1 VQREKQRGAIVVL
14 SVHWG
19 SNWGYGV
26 PREQVHF
33 AHRMVDAGV
42 DVVHGHSSHHP
53 RPIEVYAGRLV
64 LYGCGDFVN
73 DYEGIGGHERYR
85 SDLRL
90 LYRVSLTPDG
100 ALAAAEIVPLRTRRL
115 RLERAT
121 SADAEWLAT
130 VLDGKSRRYGVR
142 LQRTSGDRITLRPA
156 DR

>member
-1 VQREKQRGAIVVL
+1 
-14 SVHWG
+14 
-19 SNWGYGV
+19 
-26 PREQVHF
+26 
-33 AHRMVDAGV
+33 MVDAGV

-85 SDLRL
+85 DDLRL
-90 LYRVSLTPDG
+90 LYRVSLTPHG
-100 ALAAAEIVPLRTRRL
+100 ALAAAELVPLRTRQL

-142 LQRTSGDRITLRPA
+142 LRRTSGDRITLRQA